1 MSKGLDIMNPVTWRR
16 EHQLALILGG
26 VIGIAIGLLIGYIYD
41 TLWSMFVV
49 AMTATAGNAP
59 NPPRVLTAW
68 LGSGSSFRW
77 GAFGALVG
85 GLMIYTRQLLHA

>member
-1 MSKGLDIMNPVTWRR
+1 MNPLDWRR
-16 EHQLALILGG
+16 EHQVALLLGG
-26 VIGIAIGLLIGYIYD
+26 VIGIALGLLIGYMYD

-49 AMTATAGNAP
+49 TTTATAGNP
-59 NPPRVLTAW
+59 NPPRALMAW

-85 GLMIYTRQLLHA
+85 GAMIYTRQLLHA